1 VSKVVYLLCTITAVA
16 CAWLLLRAYLKTRA
30 RLLLWSATCFGA
42 LALNNV
48 LLVLDRLVLTAQ
60 DLSAWRLGIALVAVL
75 LLVTGLILE
84 GD

>member
-1 VSKVVYLLCTITAVA
+1 MSKVVYLLCTVTAVA
-16 CAWLLLRAYLKTRA
+16 CAWLLLRAYLGTRA
-30 RLLLWSATCFGA
+30 RLLLWSATCFGG
-42 LALNNV
+42 LAVNNV